1 MSEIPQATDER
12 GNRLGDSLH
21 TSATPL
27 TDFPSILALRD
38 LRRRVRPTIDER
50 MDRAA
55 TVRLLELD
63 PLTVLRCMRVFYAP
77 LHGARGHVVSIPQLV
92 DRLGVAFI
100 KRAFCNPSIPGS
112 GATKGI
118 RELWLHTFATAVA
131 ARSLAQQVG
140 AMNPDQAFAHAL
152 LADLG
157 SWITELR
164 LWRGHERVAGGV
176 QEWIAGWNLPLA
188 LGDTPPGPTRDL
200 IERARDLACCA
211 GFRHPRSPEGQTL
224 APGSQRVASMQDFVR
239 GNRLR
244 ADVTEV
250 LRQYGLEAT
259 ALVPA
264 PEADRQSPDDD
275 ALFPNKTVG
284 RITDLVLTLASCQR
298 SEHSRALVT
307 ATTSAA
313 LRYLGFDR
321 AYTIRWIRGL
331 SRCWIR
337 QKADLTPRPI
347 ATSQIGLTAHEREM
361 FESALAT
368 GDPQLIVPDD
378 DGGEGLLSMLGCDSI
393 LAVPINTAFHVP
405 TLLILDRAVSGGPID
420 LRRDRGAV
428 KALAN
433 ISSLLL
439 ENLLHKRQRARV
451 TKFALT
457 DPLTRLTN
465 RGVGIA
471 TLRQEIARSGRTGDP
486 LTVLMMDLDKFKTLN
501 DTYGHLVGDQ
511 ALRSAAEVLRKS
523 TRKMDTVARYG
534 GEEFMV
540 ILPSTTLEDASVTAT
555 RIQSAV
561 EAAGI
566 ELDLPLTVSIGIAM
580 FHAGEDNVESLLSR
594 ADRAL
599 YASKERGRNRFSV
612 DVEGPRA

>member
-1 MSEIPQATDER
+1 MSST
-12 GNRLGDSLH
+12 LGDTLH
-21 TSATPL
+21 TTATPL

-77 LHGARGHVVSIPQLV
+77 LHGARANIVTIPQLV

-112 GATKGI
+112 GNTKGI
-118 RELWLHTFATAVA
+118 RELWLHSYASAVA
-131 ARSLAQQVG
+131 ARGLAQQSG
-140 AMNPDQAFAHAL
+140 GINPDQAFAHTL
-152 LADLG
+152 LADL
-157 SWITELR
+157 SAWLTELR
-164 LWRGHERVAGGV
+164 IWRGQERSQFGI

-188 LGDTPPGPTRDL
+188 LGEGAPGPARDL
-200 IERARDLACCA
+200 IERARELAFCA
-211 GFRHPRSPEGQTL
+211 GFRQPRTPDGQSAAT
-224 APGSQRVASMQDFVR
+224 GSQRVPSMQDFVR

-244 ADVTEV
+244 TEVTEL
-250 LRQYGLEAT
+250 LRQFGLEA
-259 ALVPA
+259 AAAVPA
-264 PEADRQSPDDD
+264 PDADRQSPDDD

-298 SEHSRALVT
+298 SDHSRALVT

-347 ATSQIGLTAHEREM
+347 ATSQIALTSHEREM

-378 DGGEGLLSMLGCDSI
+378 QGGEGLLTMLGCDSV
-393 LAVPINTAFHVP
+393 LAVPINSTFQVP
-405 TLLILDRAVSGGPID
+405 TLLILDRAVSGGPLD

-433 ISSLLL
+433 VSSLLL
-439 ENLLHKRQRARV
+439 ENLLLQAQRERV

-471 TLRQEIARSGRTGDP
+471 TLRQEIARSSRTGDP
-486 LTVLMMDLDKFKTLN
+486 LTVLMMDLDKFKSLN

-511 ALRSAAEVLRKS
+511 ALRTAAEALRKN
-523 TRKMDTVARYG
+523 TRKMDTVSRYG

-555 RIQSAV
+555 RIQAAV
-561 EAAGI
+561 EAAGE
-566 ELDLPLTVSIGIAM
+566 ELELPLTVSIGIAM
-580 FHAGEDNVESLLSR
+580 FHAGQDNVESLLSR

-612 DVEGPRA
+612 DVEGPRSAT